1 MVPVVDHIGVA
12 VPDLE
17 RAVPL
22 WSAILGRP
30 PGGRESVPSEGVR
43 LVFFGR
49 GGGRVELLEPTQ
61 DDSAVG
67 RFLRRRGPGLHH
79 VCLAVEDLDAAV
91 GRARAEG
98 AELVPPGIREG
109 AGGSRV
115 AFLHPRST
123 GGILLEL
130 SERPPAA

>member
-12 VPDLE
+12 VHDLE

-22 WSAILGRP
+22 WSAILGRA
-30 PGGRESVPSEGVR
+30 PGGRESVEPEGVR

-49 GGGRVELLEPTQ
+49 GAGRVELLEPTH
-61 DDSAVG
+61 DDSPVG

-79 VCLAVEDLDAAV
+79 VCLAVDDLEGAV
-91 GRARAEG
+91 RRARVEG

-130 SERPPAA
+130 SEREPPG